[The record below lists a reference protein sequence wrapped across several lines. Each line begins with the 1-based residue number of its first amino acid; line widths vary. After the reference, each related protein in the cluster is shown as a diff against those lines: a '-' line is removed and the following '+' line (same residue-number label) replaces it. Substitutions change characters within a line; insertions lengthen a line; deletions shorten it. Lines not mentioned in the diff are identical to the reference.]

1 MMYRIALRQNQRLLN
16 KNNKNKNNNILIP
29 KKLHL
34 SKGERMYLKIAFQ
47 ARISRT
53 QMIALILK
61 TIKKILNQEEI

>member
-29 KKLHL
+29 KELHL
-34 SKGERMYLKIAFQ
+34 SKAKRMYLKIAFK

-61 TIKKILNQEEI
+61 MIRKILNQEEI